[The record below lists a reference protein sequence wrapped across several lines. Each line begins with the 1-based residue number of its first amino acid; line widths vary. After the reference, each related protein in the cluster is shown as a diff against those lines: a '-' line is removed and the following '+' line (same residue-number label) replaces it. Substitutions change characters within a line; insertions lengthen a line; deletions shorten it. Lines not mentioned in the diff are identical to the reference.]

1 MLLWREAAA
10 IAPLWRQ
17 YRSEMNN
24 TIFHSALFF
33 FVPSTSIV
41 LISYACPPEK
51 PTRAGFGNL
60 ACPPPAS
67 KHLEKISLVSRLSS
81 SSHLFFLHSSL
92 PHPHPL
98 SLSLDAGRA
107 RSAGDPSVAGGREVQ
122 GGQRD
127 VRRGGQGVRDG

>member
-67 KHLEKISLVSRLSS
+67 
-81 SSHLFFLHSSL
+81 SSHLFFSPFFSPSSS
-92 PHPHPL
+92 PAL

-107 RSAGDPSVAGGREVQ
+107 RSVGDPSVAGGREAQ
-122 GGQRD
+122 GGQRS
-127 VRRGGQGVRDG
+127 VRNGGRAVRGR